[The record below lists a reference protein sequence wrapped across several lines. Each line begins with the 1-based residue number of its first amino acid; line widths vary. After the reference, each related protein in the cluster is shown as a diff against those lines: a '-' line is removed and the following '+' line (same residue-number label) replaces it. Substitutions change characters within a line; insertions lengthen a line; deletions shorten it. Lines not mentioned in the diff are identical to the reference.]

1 MVKFPPGGRA
11 RGPGGRFRG
20 PEAEPAVGPLIA
32 QLKQDRADIAK
43 AKRKAEAAA
52 ARKADE
58 RVVQVIT
65 AFTEYVSKA
74 IIDANNAMKT
84 SHSEMLLVQD
94 MYSLPGSK
102 LEPGSRIGIDH
113 KRILTGIRTWASK
126 NGISIQVKKIGHDGP
141 GEVRAYCIGAGLQ
154 WERSSLDRA
163 MHGGKVGGHPKW
175 EGRNQNETVIAFEK
189 RLESNRAGWR
199 LLSIT
204 FSWEAE
210 LEAE

>member
-1 MVKFPPGGRA
+1 MVKVKFPPGGRA

-43 AKRKAEAAA
+43 AKRTAEAAA

-84 SHSEMLLVQD
+84 SHSELLLVQD

-102 LEPGSRIGIDH
+102 LEPGSRIEIDH

-126 NGISIQVKKIGHDGP
+126 NGISIQVKKMGHDGP
-141 GEVRAYCIGAGLQ
+141 GAVRAYCIGAGLQ
-154 WERSSLDRA
+154 WSRSVPPAALEKKVEKNR
-163 MHGGKVGGHPKW
+163 GGWKLK
-175 EGRNQNETVIAFEK
+175 Q
-189 RLESNRAGWR
+189 
-199 LLSIT
+199 IT